1 MCKIKNARVRRANS
15 DLLFFCCC
23 CFFFS
28 MIKYANLRRS
38 CRLFFGVIEAPN
50 WFITTL
56 RELIN
61 SKKLLIGLVMYPRVF
76 KTNRIKKL

>member
-1 MCKIKNARVRRANS
+1 MYEMYKIKNARVRRANS
-15 DLLFFCCC
+15 DLLFFCC
-23 CFFFS
+23 FFFP

-38 CRLFFGVIEAPN
+38 CRRLFGVIEAPN

-61 SKKLLIGLVMYPRVF
+61 SKKLLIELVMCPRVF
-76 KTNRIKKL
+76 KTNGI